1 MMLLNHHILAKKAT
15 DSVLAKFKKG
25 EWLCCETYG
34 KDFYRTGCDADFP
47 SPDAAF
53 ADSVNNLVVSFEFK
67 PPTETKRGI
76 LTGLGQSIAY
86 LKFSDISY
94 LVIPEMVEDYR
105 IADHMADIFSTIITD
120 KIPVGLIS
128 YSNDAPE
135 NVSLSHNVRH
145 LLSHEIKRNSIQNSR
160 FWAKHVDM
168 PIPLFHLILHYAYLK
183 KVNNDAEDAF
193 ARCWNTA
200 MAPVSNLQSLDPKP
214 VLDVNGLPIMTVA
227 GTKPLTYFEKIVNKI
242 KSLPP
247 KKRTAE
253 IEAMLSKADSTATGD
268 NMYNSV
274 RKNCMPFMHHV
285 GMLDSDCQL
294 TSEGV
299 KMYHLGMVNGP
310 QSSLF
315 RDYFT
320 KMVLLDGH
328 HIDLIYDLERL
339 SCQYRGQKD
348 ASEIKAVMLSEY
360 QSKGMIKTNP
370 GRIAKGTK
378 STELSRFLKYELILW
393 RGLGLMKQ
401 TPGLPSFAFDWQ
413 RITEVC
419 NLPNL

>member
-1 MMLLNHHILAKKAT
+1 MLLNHHILAKKAT
-15 DSVLAKFKKG
+15 DSVLAKFKNG
-25 EWLCCETYG
+25 EWLCCNVYG
-34 KDFYRTGCDADFP
+34 RDFFRTGCDADFP

-53 ADSVNNLVVSFEFK
+53 ADSENNLIISFEFK

-86 LKFSDISY
+86 LQFSDLSY

-105 IADHMADIFSTIITD
+105 ISDHLTDIFSSVIAD

-128 YSNDAPE
+128 YKNDDPE
-135 NVSLSHNVRH
+135 DVRLAHNVDQLLPHEVRH
-145 LLSHEIKRNSIQNSR
+145 GTVQNSR

-168 PIPLFHLILHYAYLK
+168 PIPLFHLILHYTYLK
-183 KVNNDAEDAF
+183 KANKDSEDAF
-193 ARCWNTA
+193 AKCWNVA
-200 MAPVSNLQSLDPKP
+200 MAPRANLKNLNPKP
-214 VLDVNGLPIMTVA
+214 VLDVNGQPIITV
-227 GTKPLTYFEKIVNKI
+227 GGNKPVTYFEKTVNKI
-242 KSLPP
+242 KALPP
-247 KKRTAE
+247 LDRPCEIKK
-253 IEAMLSKADSTATGD
+253 MLAKADSTVTGD

-274 RKNCMPFMHHV
+274 RKNCIPFMHHV
-285 GMLDSDCQL
+285 GMLDSNCEL

-320 KMVLLDGH
+320 RMVLLDGH

-339 SCQYRGQKD
+339 SCQYRGEKD
-348 ASEIKAVMLSEY
+348 ATEIKAAMLEEY
-360 QSKGMIKTNP
+360 QKKGMIKTNP
-370 GRIAKGTK
+370 GRIAEGTR

-393 RGLGLMKQ
+393 RGLGLMKK
-401 TPGLPSFAFDWQ
+401 TPGKPSFAFDWQ

-419 NLPNL
+419 NLPSL